1 MVIRVVIGVVIRA
14 VIIVVIRAVAID
26 SGAGAVLRSGPV
38 FLVAWLVR

>member
-1 MVIRVVIGVVIRA
+1 MVIRAVIIV

-26 SGAGAVLRSGPV
+26 TCAGAVLRSGPV